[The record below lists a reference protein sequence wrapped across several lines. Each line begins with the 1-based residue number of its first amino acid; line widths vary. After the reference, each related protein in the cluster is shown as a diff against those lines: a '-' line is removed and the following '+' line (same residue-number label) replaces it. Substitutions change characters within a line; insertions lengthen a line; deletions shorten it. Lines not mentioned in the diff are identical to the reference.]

1 MNTILLATSTFCK
14 NLDFTNFGSVGQC
27 FDETTLFG
35 DVTLAGLIIF
45 ILFTALIVKYN
56 FPIQTI
62 LPVGLSLAY
71 VLWLMT
77 GAALFMG
84 ILILGLIVGGA
95 VLIIGLLQYLNR

>member
-1 MNTILLATSTFCK
+1 MDLLLLATSNFCK
-14 NLDFTNFGSVGQC
+14 NLNFTNFGSVGQC
-27 FDETTLFG
+27 FVETTLFG

-45 ILFTALIVKYN
+45 ILFTALIVRYN

-62 LPVGLSLAY
+62 LPVGLGLAY

-77 GAALFMG
+77 GATLFMG

-95 VLIIGLLQYLNR
+95 ILVIGMLQYLNR